1 MNSGLVVK
9 LVDFG
14 ETGEFSEFGEFSE
27 EDQVLPVLELPL
39 VNFENFDPV
48 VES

>member
-1 MNSGLVVK
+1 MNSCLVGK

-14 ETGEFSEFGEFSE
+14 EPGEFREFGEFSE